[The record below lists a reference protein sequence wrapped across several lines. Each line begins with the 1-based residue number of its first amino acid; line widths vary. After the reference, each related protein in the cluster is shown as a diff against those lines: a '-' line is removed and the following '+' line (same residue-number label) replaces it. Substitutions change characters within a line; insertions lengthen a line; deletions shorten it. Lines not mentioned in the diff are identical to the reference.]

1 VSLMFPALF
10 ESYTIN
16 GMEVPNR
23 LVRSATAENMGDG
36 QGVATDRYAELMVG
50 LARGGVGLIVTGALS
65 VSPLSRLSPA
75 DVVIY
80 HDEAAQGLK
89 KAVDAV
95 HTAGDTRIVSQL
107 YHTGRQT
114 PAALIGETP
123 IAPSPVHD
131 PSLFNVTP
139 REMTADDIEEV
150 VGQFARAASR
160 AKAAGF
166 DGVQLH
172 GAHGYLI
179 HEFFSPWTNRREDE
193 WGGETPLERMRFLE
207 AVYAACRAEVGDG
220 FPLMI
225 KLSADDFFEGGL
237 DLEQTKVIVK
247 RLADLG
253 IDAVEVSGGFYEGG
267 LQSFR
272 GALPL
277 PLYAQDAETLGAM
290 KGFLVAAQRQIASQ
304 DGDYLE
310 YADAL
315 KPYAG
320 TVPIMSVSGWKMPLL
335 MEAAVAEGKTD
346 FVSLSRP
353 LVRNPE
359 FPNQIKAGA
368 SIPSDC
374 SRCNRCLMHVV
385 MGQPLACY
393 FEEGT

>member
-1 VSLMFPALF
+1 M
-10 ESYTIN
+10 
-16 GMEVPNR
+16 
-23 LVRSATAENMGDG
+23 
-36 QGVATDRYAELMVG
+36 
-50 LARGGVGLIVTGALS
+50 
-65 VSPLSRLSPA
+65 SPLSGLCPA
-75 DVVIY
+75 DVKIY
-80 HDEAAQGLK
+80 LDEAAEALK

-95 HTAGDTRIVSQL
+95 HATGDTKIVSQL

-114 PAALIGETP
+114 PAAVIGETP

-131 PSLFNVTP
+131 ASFFNVTP
-139 REMTADDIEEV
+139 RAMTVADIHEV

-179 HEFFSPWTNRREDE
+179 HEFLSPWTNRREDE
-193 WGGETPLERMRFLE
+193 WGGGTPQERMRFLE
-207 AVYAACRAEVGDG
+207 AVYAACRAEVGDD

-225 KLSADDFFEGGL
+225 KLSADDFFEGGI

-267 LQSFR
+267 LQTFR
-272 GALPL
+272 GAVPL
-277 PLYAQDAETLGAM
+277 PLFAQDAETLAAM
-290 KGFLVAAQRQIASQ
+290 KGFLVAVQRGATSQ

-310 YADAL
+310 YAEAL

-320 TVPIMSVSGWKMPLL
+320 TAPIMSVSGWKTPLL

-346 FVSLSRP
+346 FISLARP

-368 SIPSDC
+368 SIPADC
-374 SRCNRCLMHVV
+374 SRCNRCLMHVA

-393 FEEGT
+393 YEEGT